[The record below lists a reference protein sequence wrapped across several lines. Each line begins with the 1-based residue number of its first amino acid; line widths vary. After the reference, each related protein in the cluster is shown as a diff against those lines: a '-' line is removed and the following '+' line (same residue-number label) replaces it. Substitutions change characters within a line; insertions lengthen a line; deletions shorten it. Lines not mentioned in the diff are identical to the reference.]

1 MALSTGHWNGD
12 QEVTSL
18 INLAVPLSL
27 WIEHDHRQVVNTR
40 DSVHQAVPAKDSD
53 ALKLER

>member
-27 WIEHDHRQVVNTR
+27 WIEPDHRQVVNTR
-40 DSVHQAVPAKDSD
+40 DSVHQAEEIGTSQGQ
-53 ALKLER
+53 